1 MKTDTIVKQEGMN
14 ALISK
19 LGYVDAERFIVLLSR
34 EPFDYTKW
42 CKQHLDNRFIG
53 FPRHIVTFPRMIV
66 AWTPLL
72 YTEISNGIKSISQQ
86 PCQATKHQVCRA
98 AFAKC
103 SCKHGTW
110 LITGGNQ

>member
-42 CKQHLDNRFIG
+42 REQYCDNDLSVRE
-53 FPRHIVTFPRMIV
+53 
-66 AWTPLL
+66 L
-72 YTEISNGIKSISQQ
+72 SQK
-86 PCQATKHQVCRA
+86 AMAYSKN
-98 AFAKC
+98 
-103 SCKHGTW
+103 
-110 LITGGNQ
+110 L